1 MPRARKRNTTSN
13 PVPSNMTA
21 KQIRRKKPI
30 DKSYMVPINPLTP
43 NQETVFQQYA
53 EGQNLLLH
61 GAAGTGK
68 TFITLYLALQEVLDE
83 NTPYD
88 KIYIVRSLV
97 PTREIGFLPGDHE
110 DKSALYQIPYKN
122 MVKYMFSMP
131 DDNSFDML
139 YDNLRAQETISFWST
154 SFIRGVTMDNCIV
167 IVDEFSNLNFHEL
180 DSMITRI
187 GEDSKI
193 MLCGDITQS
202 DLTKDNEK
210 TGVSDFIRIL
220 QAMREFTCVEFG
232 IDDIVR
238 SGLVKS
244 YLLTKYNLGF

>member
-1 MPRARKRNTTSN
+1 MK
-13 PVPSNMTA
+13 
-21 KQIRRKKPI
+21 RKKPI
-30 DKSYMVPINPLTP
+30 DSSYMVEIKPLTD
-43 NQETVFQQYA
+43 NQKTAFEQH
-53 EGQNLLLH
+53 ELGKNLLLH

-68 TFITLYLALQEVLDE
+68 TFITLYLALQQVLDE
-83 NTPYD
+83 NSPYD

-122 MVKYMFSMP
+122 MVRYMFSMP

-154 SFIRGVTMDNCIV
+154 SFIRGVTLDNCIV

-193 MLCGDITQS
+193 MFCGDITQT
-202 DLTKDNEK
+202 DLTRENDKN
-210 TGVSDFIRIL
+210 GISDFIKIL
-220 QAMREFTCVEFG
+220 QNMEDFSCIEFG

-244 YLLTKYNLGF
+244 YLIAKYNLGF

>member
-1 MPRARKRNTTSN
+1 MARARKGTNSPKTFPNGMSR
-13 PVPSNMTA
+13 
-21 KQIRRKKPI
+21 KQMKRKKPI
-30 DKSYMVPINPLTP
+30 DSSYMTEIKPLTD
-43 NQETVFQQYA
+43 NQKVAFEHH
-53 EGQNLLLH
+53 GLGKNLLLH

-68 TFITLYLALQEVLDE
+68 TFITLYLALQQVLDE
-83 NTPYD
+83 NSPYD

-122 MVKYMFSMP
+122 MVRYMFSMP
-131 DDNSFDML
+131 DDNSFEML

-154 SFIRGVTMDNCIV
+154 SFIRGVTLDNAIV

-193 MLCGDITQS
+193 MFCGDITQS
-202 DLTKDNEK
+202 DLTRENDKS
-210 TGVSDFIRIL
+210 GISDFIKIL
-220 QAMREFTCVEFG
+220 QEMNEFSCIEFD
-232 IDDIVR
+232 INDIVR

-244 YLLTKYNLGF
+244 YLLSKYNLGF